1 MANRAPSVFLLT
13 LVWVAG
19 VTLFLSGCSS
29 NQAAV
34 REGTSLEDQPE
45 WVQTLG
51 DYSSNFP
58 GKEGIGAVASAP
70 KSKLGSQVQR
80 EDALLAARNELATR
94 IKARVRSVL
103 SSTRQ
108 RLLEQGVEEAEE
120 LGTANTQNAVQQRV
134 DENLIGSRVIK
145 QWMDPDS
152 SELYVWVVLDGEGL
166 AQMKSAIQREVMDQR
181 LARARDQHREMLK
194 DAFDTEME
202 QLTQ

>member
-1 MANRAPSVFLLT
+1 MAFRSLFPFLLAVA
-13 LVWVAG
+13 VWVAA
-19 VTLFLSGCSS
+19 SGCSS

-34 REGTSLEDQPE
+34 QDGTRLDDQPE

-51 DYSSNFP
+51 DYSTNFP

-70 KSKLGSQVQR
+70 GSRLGSQVQR

-120 LGTANTQNAVQQRV
+120 LGTVNTQNAVQQRV

-145 QWMDPDS
+145 QWKDPDS
-152 SELYVWVVLDGEGL
+152 GELYVWVVLDGEGL
-166 AQMKSAIQREVMDQR
+166 AQMRSAIQREVMDQR
-181 LARARDQHREMLK
+181 LAKARDQHRQMLK
-194 DAFDTEME
+194 EAFDTEME

>member
-1 MANRAPSVFLLT
+1 MAFRSLFPFLLAVA
-13 LVWVAG
+13 VWVAA
-19 VTLFLSGCSS
+19 SGCSS

-34 REGTSLEDQPE
+34 QDGTRLDDQPE

-51 DYSSNFP
+51 DYSTNFP

-70 KSKLGSQVQR
+70 SSRLGSQVQR

-120 LGTANTQNAVQQRV
+120 LGTVNTQNAVQQRV

-145 QWMDPDS
+145 QWKDPDS
-152 SELYVWVVLDGEGL
+152 GELYVWVVLDGEGL
-166 AQMKSAIQREVMDQR
+166 AQMRSAIQREVMDQR
-181 LARARDQHREMLK
+181 LAKARDQHRQMLK
-194 DAFDTEME
+194 EAFDTEME

>member
-1 MANRAPSVFLLT
+1 MPQNSLKPIHLL
-13 LVWVAG
+13 LS
-19 VTLFLSGCSS
+19 LFGGLLLLFSGCSS
-29 NQAAV
+29 STAV
-34 REGTSLEDQPE
+34 RQGTALDDQPE

-51 DYSSNFP
+51 DYSTNFP

-108 RLLEQGVEEAEE
+108 RLIEQGIEEAEE
-120 LGTANTQNAVQQRV
+120 LGTVNTQNAVQQKV
-134 DENLIGSRVIK
+134 DENLIGSRVVK

-152 SELYVWVVLDGEGL
+152 EELYVWVVLDGEGL
-166 AQMKSAIQREVMDQR
+166 AQMRSAIQREVMQQR
-181 LARARDQHREMLK
+181 LRDAEEKHRRMLK
-194 DAFDTEME
+194 EAFDDEMQ
-202 QLTQ
+202 QLTE